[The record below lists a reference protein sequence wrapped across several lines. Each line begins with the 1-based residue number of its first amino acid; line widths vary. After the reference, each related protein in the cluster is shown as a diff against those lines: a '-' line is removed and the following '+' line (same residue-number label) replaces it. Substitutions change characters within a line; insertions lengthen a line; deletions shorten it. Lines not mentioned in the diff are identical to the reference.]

1 MQIEAGGAMNE
12 TIEDGVGEGWILQG
26 IPIRLRGLAD
36 LNGDGSW
43 SRMRSI
49 P

>member
-1 MQIEAGGAMNE
+1 MVDQPVDGGHGGGFVRE
-12 TIEDGVGEGWILQG
+12 G

>member
-1 MQIEAGGAMNE
+1 MVDEAVDGGHRGCFVR
-12 TIEDGVGEGWILQG
+12 DG

>member
-1 MQIEAGGAMNE
+1 MVDQAIDGGHRR
-12 TIEDGVGEGWILQG
+12 GFVWEGIL
-26 IPIRLRGLAD
+26 IRLRGVAD

>member
-1 MQIEAGGAMNE
+1 MQLEAGGAMNE
-12 TIEDGVGEGWILQG
+12 TIEDGVREGRILHG
-26 IPIRLRGLAD
+26 ILIRLRGVAD

>member
-1 MQIEAGGAMNE
+1 MQLDADGAVDEAV
-12 TIEDGVGEGWILQG
+12 EDGVGDGGIVEG
-26 IPIRLRGLAD
+26 IPIRLRRLAD
-36 LNGDGSW
+36 LNGGGSR